1 MKVKIGPYLT
11 YYGPYQIVNLLRFF
25 GVPQQTREN
34 LAERLI
40 GTWVGR
46 LCEKVHEWRNSK
58 RVYVRIDETDTWN
71 FAETLAHIILPMLEQ
86 HKKNTPGA
94 PDVDDEDVPEYLRR
108 SAAPPVDE
116 TTGET
121 DELWHFRW
129 QWVLDE
135 MIWAFSQINDPDNED
150 HFWSS
155 EWHAAFENPDM
166 EAALAAMREK
176 PESEIFD
183 RAGYEAH
190 HARINRG
197 TTLFGKYYRSLWE

>member
-1 MKVKIGPYLT
+1 MKVKIGPYAT
-11 YYGPYQIVNLLRFF
+11 YYGPYQIVGILKFV
-25 GVPQQTREN
+25 GVPKQTREN
-34 LAERLI
+34 FAEWLTE
-40 GTWVGR
+40 TWFGR
-46 LCEKVHEWRNSK
+46 LCERIQLWRNSK
-58 RVYVRIDETDTWN
+58 RVYVRIDNTDTWN

-86 HKKNTPGA
+86 HKKNNHGSPS
-94 PDVDDEDVPEYLRR
+94 VDDEDVPAYLRR

-116 TTGET
+116 TSGNT

-135 MIWAFSQINDPDNED
+135 MIWAFSQINDPNNED
-150 HFWSS
+150 HFWSR
-155 EWHAAFENPDM
+155 EWHEAFDDPDM
-166 EAALAAMREK
+166 ENALAAVREK
-176 PESEIFD
+176 SESEIFD